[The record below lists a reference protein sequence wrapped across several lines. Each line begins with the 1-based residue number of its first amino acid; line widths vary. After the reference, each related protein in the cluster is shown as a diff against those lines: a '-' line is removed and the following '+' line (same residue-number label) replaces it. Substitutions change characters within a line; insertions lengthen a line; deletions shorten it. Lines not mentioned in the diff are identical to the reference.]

1 MSRRIYIE
9 INNTCNLS
17 CNFCP
22 YPLIKGKKENM
33 SIENIKKILADIK
46 NNIDYRIVYFHN
58 LNEPLLHPD
67 IDLVFE
73 FCDNNNIVYGLT
85 TNGLLLDK
93 HLEAIKNSNMSEL
106 NISYQVGDELA
117 NRKRGNKLS
126 VAEYRKYLV
135 ENLKKIAT
143 SFKGEIKIKLLITND
158 KSIFNNQL
166 INGFSSHKEIVA
178 EVNAFYVMFTG
189 KELSSE
195 QVDKLYELDIT
206 EFCKINLYSNV
217 YIELFPFLTWGNF
230 YEPVIPAKYG
240 SCDGINGQLQIKV
253 DGSVSPCCYDF
264 NSCLSLGN
272 AIEKKIS
279 EIMQSEKYLQ
289 MKKEI
294 EQKTVNNERCR
305 ICLGALTKEKLIEN
319 EKIFLENYELEKRF
333 VFSNKTLYL

>member
-9 INNTCNLS
+9 VNNTCNLS

-33 SIENIKKILADIK
+33 SFENIKKILVDIK
-46 NNIDYRIVYFHN
+46 DNVDYRIVYFHN

-73 FCDNNNIVYGLT
+73 FCDKNNIVYGLT
-85 TNGLLLDK
+85 TNGLFLDK

-135 ENLKKIAT
+135 ENLKKIN

-166 INGFSSHKEIVA
+166 INGFSSHKEIVD
-178 EVNAFYVMFTG
+178 EVNAFYVLFTG

-253 DGSVSPCCYDF
+253 DGTVSPCCYDF

-272 AIEKKIS
+272 AIEKKLS

-294 EQKTVNNERCR
+294 EQKTIYNERCR

-319 EKIFLENYELEKRF
+319 EKSFLENYGLEKRF